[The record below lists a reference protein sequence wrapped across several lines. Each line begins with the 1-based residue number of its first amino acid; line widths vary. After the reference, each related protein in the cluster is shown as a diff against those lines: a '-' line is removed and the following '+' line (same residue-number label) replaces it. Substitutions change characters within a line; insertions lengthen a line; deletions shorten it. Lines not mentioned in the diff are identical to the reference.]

1 MIGRSHRKAY
11 CRWIMSG
18 LLALEVALFLTFCA
32 EAQQELDTASANLE
46 KIRVAVDASEL
57 EIERIQGEFS
67 NLLARRKEITDTIKR
82 LKLDDQLLETKL
94 QQVEQEHKVLIVRV
108 QEAEERVA
116 ETQEKNNKR
125 LRFMYIQRV
134 LSSAPLELRMAKQGQ
149 LERVSAYARSVRHS
163 DQERFM
169 GLQRVA
175 KELLFARK
183 ALDLSIFE
191 ALRLRDEIQVR
202 RRDAELKQKELKL
215 IAKEIV
221 SRREQA
227 QLSLKL
233 LKREANELERVVIS
247 MTSES
252 PEEASTDSDSQQG
265 EERPK
270 ELIQPEDSV
279 IINPRGLFGA
289 SGGLVAP
296 VKGQVMQRFG
306 KVQLASFKD
315 VLFSKGVEFSTK
327 QGGDVHAVL
336 GGKIAYAGNLPG
348 YDTVVI
354 IDHGVRSYSLY
365 GRLGSSLVN
374 KGDTVTKDHVVGVTA
389 APDKRGRNFYFEVRK
404 NGAPVDPE
412 AVLHKL
418 SR

>member
-1 MIGRSHRKAY
+1 MIERSHRKAY

-18 LLALEVALFLTFCA
+18 LLALLVALFLTLCA

-94 QQVEQEHKVLIVRV
+94 QQVEQEHKVLLVRV

-134 LSSAPLELRMAKQGQ
+134 LSSAPLELRIAKQGQ

-175 KELLFARK
+175 KELLLARK

-233 LKREANELERVVIS
+233 LKREASELERVVIS

-252 PEEASTDSDSQQG
+252 PDEASTDSDSQQG
-265 EERPK
+265 EEGTK
-270 ELIQPEDSV
+270 ELIQPEGS
-279 IINPRGLFGA
+279 IIVNPRGLFGA
-289 SGGLVAP
+289 SGGLAAP
-296 VKGQVMQRFG
+296 VKGQVVQRFG

-327 QGGDVHAVL
+327 EGGDVHAVL

-389 APDKRGRNFYFEVRK
+389 VPDKRGRNFYFEVRK
-404 NGAPVDPE
+404 NGKPVDPE
-412 AVLHKL
+412 AVLPQL

>member
-18 LLALEVALFLTFCA
+18 LLALQVALFLTFCA

-57 EIERIQGEFS
+57 EIERIQGEFA
-67 NLLARRKEITDTIKR
+67 NLIARRKEITDTIKR

-94 QQVEQEHKVLIVRV
+94 QQVEQEHKVLLVRV

-134 LSSAPLELRMAKQGQ
+134 LSSAPLELRIAKQGQ

-175 KELLFARK
+175 KELLLARK

-191 ALRLRDEIQVR
+191 ARRLRDEIQVR

-227 QLSLKL
+227 QRSLKL

-252 PEEASTDSDSQQG
+252 PDEASTDSDSQQG
-265 EERPK
+265 EEGTK
-270 ELIQPEDSV
+270 ELIQPEGSI

-289 SGGLVAP
+289 SGGLAAP

-327 QGGDVHAVL
+327 EGGDVHAVL

-374 KGDTVTKDHVVGVTA
+374 KGDIVTKDHVVGVTA

-412 AVLHKL
+412 AVLPQL

>member
-1 MIGRSHRKAY
+1 MIERSHRKAY

-18 LLALEVALFLTFCA
+18 LLALQVALFPTLCA

-94 QQVEQEHKVLIVRV
+94 QQVEQEHKVLLVRV

-134 LSSAPLELRMAKQGQ
+134 LSSAPLELRIAKQGQ

-175 KELLFARK
+175 KELLLARK

-191 ALRLRDEIQVR
+191 ARRLRDEIQVR

-233 LKREANELERVVIS
+233 LKREASELERVVIS

-252 PEEASTDSDSQQG
+252 PDEASTDSDSQQG
-265 EERPK
+265 GEGTK
-270 ELIQPEDSV
+270 ELIQPEGSI

-289 SGGLVAP
+289 SGGLAAP

-327 QGGDVHAVL
+327 EGGDVHAVL

-374 KGDTVTKDHVVGVTA
+374 KGDIVTKDHVVGVTA

-404 NGAPVDPE
+404 NGKPVDPE
-412 AVLHKL
+412 AVLPQL

>member
-18 LLALEVALFLTFCA
+18 LLALQVALFFTLCA

-94 QQVEQEHKVLIVRV
+94 QQVEQEHKVLLVRV

-134 LSSAPLELRMAKQGQ
+134 LSSAPLELRIAKQGQ

-175 KELLFARK
+175 KELLLARK

-191 ALRLRDEIQVR
+191 ARRLRDEIQVR

-227 QLSLKL
+227 QRSLKL
-233 LKREANELERVVIS
+233 LKREASELERVVIS

-252 PEEASTDSDSQQG
+252 PDEASTDSDSQQG
-265 EERPK
+265 EKRPK
-270 ELIQPEDSV
+270 ELIQPEGSI

-289 SGGLVAP
+289 SGGLAAP
-296 VKGQVMQRFG
+296 VKGQVVQRFG

-327 QGGDVHAVL
+327 EGGDVHAVL

-404 NGAPVDPE
+404 NGKPVDPE
-412 AVLHKL
+412 AVLPQL

>member
-18 LLALEVALFLTFCA
+18 LLALQVALFPTLCA

-57 EIERIQGEFS
+57 EIERIQGEFAS
-67 NLLARRKEITDTIKR
+67 LLARRKEITDTIKR

-134 LSSAPLELRMAKQGQ
+134 LSSAPLELRIAKQGQ

-191 ALRLRDEIQVR
+191 ARRLRDEIQVR

-233 LKREANELERVVIS
+233 LKREASELERVVIS

-252 PEEASTDSDSQQG
+252 PDEASTDSDSQQG
-265 EERPK
+265 EEGTK
-270 ELIQPEDSV
+270 ELIQPEGS
-279 IINPRGLFGA
+279 IIVNPRGLFGA
-289 SGGLVAP
+289 SGGLAAP

-327 QGGDVHAVL
+327 EGGDVHAVL

-354 IDHGVRSYSLY
+354 IDHGARSYSLY

-374 KGDTVTKDHVVGVTA
+374 KGDIVTKDHVVGVTA

-412 AVLHKL
+412 AVLPQL
-418 SR
+418 TR

>member
-1 MIGRSHRKAY
+1 
-11 CRWIMSG
+11 MSG
-18 LLALEVALFLTFCA
+18 LLALQVALFLTFCA

-57 EIERIQGEFS
+57 EIERIQGEFAS
-67 NLLARRKEITDTIKR
+67 LLARRKEITDTIKR

-134 LSSAPLELRMAKQGQ
+134 LSSAPLELRIAKQGQ

-175 KELLFARK
+175 KELLLARK

-191 ALRLRDEIQVR
+191 ARRLRDEIQVR

-227 QLSLKL
+227 QRSLKL

-252 PEEASTDSDSQQG
+252 PDEASTDSDSQQD
-265 EERPK
+265 EEGPK
-270 ELIQPEDSV
+270 ELIQPEGSI

-289 SGGLVAP
+289 SGGLAAP

-327 QGGDVHAVL
+327 EGGDVHAVL

-374 KGDTVTKDHVVGVTA
+374 KGDIVTKDHVVGVTA

-412 AVLHKL
+412 AVLPQL

>member
-1 MIGRSHRKAY
+1 MIERSHRKAY

-18 LLALEVALFLTFCA
+18 LLALQVALFPTLCA

-57 EIERIQGEFS
+57 EIERIQGEFA
-67 NLLARRKEITDTIKR
+67 NLIARRKEITDTIKR

-94 QQVEQEHKVLIVRV
+94 QQVEQEHKVLLVRV

-125 LRFMYIQRV
+125 LRFMYMQRV

-175 KELLFARK
+175 KELLLARK

-191 ALRLRDEIQVR
+191 ARRLRDEIQVR

-252 PEEASTDSDSQQG
+252 PDEASTDSDSQQG
-265 EERPK
+265 EEGTK
-270 ELIQPEDSV
+270 ELIQPEGSI

-289 SGGLVAP
+289 SGGLAAP

-327 QGGDVHAVL
+327 EGGDVHAVL

-374 KGDTVTKDHVVGVTA
+374 KGDIVTKDHVVGVTA

-412 AVLHKL
+412 AVLPQL

>member
-18 LLALEVALFLTFCA
+18 LLALQVALFFTLCA

-94 QQVEQEHKVLIVRV
+94 QQVEQEHKVLLVRV

-134 LSSAPLELRMAKQGQ
+134 LSSAPLELRIAKQGQ

-175 KELLFARK
+175 KELLSARK

-227 QLSLKL
+227 QRSLKL
-233 LKREANELERVVIS
+233 LKREASELERVVIS

-252 PEEASTDSDSQQG
+252 PDEASTDSDSQQG
-265 EERPK
+265 EKRPK
-270 ELIQPEDSV
+270 ELIQPEGSI

-289 SGGLVAP
+289 SGGLAAP
-296 VKGQVMQRFG
+296 VKGQVVQRFG

-327 QGGDVHAVL
+327 EGGDVHAVL

-354 IDHGVRSYSLY
+354 IDHGVRSSSLY

-404 NGAPVDPE
+404 NGKPVDPE
-412 AVLHKL
+412 AVLPQL

>member
-1 MIGRSHRKAY
+1 
-11 CRWIMSG
+11 
-18 LLALEVALFLTFCA
+18 
-32 EAQQELDTASANLE
+32 
-46 KIRVAVDASEL
+46 
-57 EIERIQGEFS
+57 
-67 NLLARRKEITDTIKR
+67 
-82 LKLDDQLLETKL
+82 
-94 QQVEQEHKVLIVRV
+94 
-108 QEAEERVA
+108 
-116 ETQEKNNKR
+116 
-125 LRFMYIQRV
+125 
-134 LSSAPLELRMAKQGQ
+134 
-149 LERVSAYARSVRHS
+149 
-163 DQERFM
+163 M

-175 KELLFARK
+175 KELLLARK

-191 ALRLRDEIQVR
+191 ARRLRDEIQVR

-233 LKREANELERVVIS
+233 LKREASELERVVIS

-252 PEEASTDSDSQQG
+252 PDEASTDSDSQQG
-265 EERPK
+265 EEGTK
-270 ELIQPEDSV
+270 ELIQPEGSI

-289 SGGLVAP
+289 SGGLAAP
-296 VKGQVMQRFG
+296 VKGQVVQRFG

-327 QGGDVHAVL
+327 EGGDVHAVL

-374 KGDTVTKDHVVGVTA
+374 KGDIVTKDHVVGVTA

-404 NGAPVDPE
+404 NGKPVDPE
-412 AVLHKL
+412 AVLPQL
-418 SR
+418 TR

>member
-1 MIGRSHRKAY
+1 MIERSHRKAY

-18 LLALEVALFLTFCA
+18 LLALQVALFLTFWA

-46 KIRVAVDASEL
+46 KIRVAVDTSEL
-57 EIERIQGEFS
+57 EIERIQGEFA
-67 NLLARRKEITDTIKR
+67 NLLARRKEITETIKR

-94 QQVEQEHKVLIVRV
+94 QQVEQEHKVLLVRV

-149 LERVSAYARSVRHS
+149 LERVSAYARSVRQS
-163 DQERFM
+163 DQERCM
-169 GLQRVA
+169 GLQRDA
-175 KELLFARK
+175 KELLLARK

-252 PEEASTDSDSQQG
+252 PDEASTDSDSQQD
-265 EERPK
+265 EEGPK
-270 ELIQPEDSV
+270 ELIQPEGSV

-327 QGGDVHAVL
+327 EGGDVHAVL

-374 KGDTVTKDHVVGVTA
+374 KGDIVTKDHVVGVTA

-412 AVLHKL
+412 AVLPQL

>member
-1 MIGRSHRKAY
+1 MIERSHRKAY

-125 LRFMYIQRV
+125 LRFMYMQRV
-134 LSSAPLELRMAKQGQ
+134 LSSAPLELRIAKQGQ

-252 PEEASTDSDSQQG
+252 PDEASTDSDSQQG
-265 EERPK
+265 EERTK
-270 ELIQPEDSV
+270 ELIQPEGSV

-289 SGGLVAP
+289 SGGLAAP

-374 KGDTVTKDHVVGVTA
+374 KGDIVTKDHVVGVTA

-412 AVLHKL
+412 AVLPQL
-418 SR
+418 TR

>member
-1 MIGRSHRKAY
+1 MIERSHRKAY

-18 LLALEVALFLTFCA
+18 LLALQVALFPTLCA

-67 NLLARRKEITDTIKR
+67 NLLAGRKEITDTIKR

-94 QQVEQEHKVLIVRV
+94 QQVEQEHKVLLVRV

-134 LSSAPLELRMAKQGQ
+134 LSSAPLELRIAKQGQ

-175 KELLFARK
+175 KELLLARK

-191 ALRLRDEIQVR
+191 ARRLRDEIQVR

-252 PEEASTDSDSQQG
+252 PDEASTDSDSQQG
-265 EERPK
+265 GEGTK
-270 ELIQPEDSV
+270 ELIQPEGSI

-289 SGGLVAP
+289 SGGLAAP

-327 QGGDVHAVL
+327 EGGDVHAVL

-374 KGDTVTKDHVVGVTA
+374 KGDIVTKDHVVGVTA

-412 AVLHKL
+412 AVLPQL

>member
-18 LLALEVALFLTFCA
+18 LLALQVALFPTLCA

-57 EIERIQGEFS
+57 EIERIQGEFAS
-67 NLLARRKEITDTIKR
+67 LLARRKEITDTIKR

-94 QQVEQEHKVLIVRV
+94 QQVEQEHKVLLVRV

-134 LSSAPLELRMAKQGQ
+134 LSSAPLELRIAKQGQ

-175 KELLFARK
+175 KELLLARK

-191 ALRLRDEIQVR
+191 ARRLRDEIQVR

-252 PEEASTDSDSQQG
+252 PDEASTDSDSQQG
-265 EERPK
+265 EEGPK
-270 ELIQPEDSV
+270 ELIQPEGSV

-327 QGGDVHAVL
+327 EGGDVHAVL

-374 KGDTVTKDHVVGVTA
+374 KGDIVTKDHVVGVTA

-412 AVLHKL
+412 AVLPQL

>member
-125 LRFMYIQRV
+125 LRFMYMQRV

-252 PEEASTDSDSQQG
+252 PDEASTDSDSQQG
-265 EERPK
+265 EERTK
-270 ELIQPEDSV
+270 ELIQPEGSV

>member
-18 LLALEVALFLTFCA
+18 LLALQVALFPTLCA

-57 EIERIQGEFS
+57 EIERIQGEFAS
-67 NLLARRKEITDTIKR
+67 LLARRKEITETIKR

-94 QQVEQEHKVLIVRV
+94 QQVEQEHKVLLVRV

-125 LRFMYIQRV
+125 LRFMYMQRV

-175 KELLFARK
+175 KELLLARK

-191 ALRLRDEIQVR
+191 ARRLRDEIQVR

-252 PEEASTDSDSQQG
+252 PDEASTDSDSQQG
-265 EERPK
+265 GEGTK
-270 ELIQPEDSV
+270 ELIQPEGSI

-289 SGGLVAP
+289 SGGLAAP

-327 QGGDVHAVL
+327 EGGDVHAVL

-374 KGDTVTKDHVVGVTA
+374 KGDIVTKDHVVGVTA

-412 AVLHKL
+412 AVLPQL

>member
-18 LLALEVALFLTFCA
+18 LLALQVALFPTFCA

-57 EIERIQGEFS
+57 EIERIQGEFA
-67 NLLARRKEITDTIKR
+67 NLIARRKEITDTIKR

-94 QQVEQEHKVLIVRV
+94 QQVEQEHKVLLVRV

-134 LSSAPLELRMAKQGQ
+134 LSSAPLELRIAKQGQ

-175 KELLFARK
+175 KELLLARK

-191 ALRLRDEIQVR
+191 ARRLRDEIQVR

-227 QLSLKL
+227 QRSLKL

-252 PEEASTDSDSQQG
+252 PDEASTDSDSQQD
-265 EERPK
+265 EEGPK
-270 ELIQPEDSV
+270 ELIQPEGSI

-289 SGGLVAP
+289 SGGLAAP

-327 QGGDVHAVL
+327 EGGDVHAVL

-374 KGDTVTKDHVVGVTA
+374 KGDIVTKDHVVGVTA

-412 AVLHKL
+412 AVLPQL

>member
-1 MIGRSHRKAY
+1 MIERSHRKAY

-125 LRFMYIQRV
+125 LRFMYMQRV
-134 LSSAPLELRMAKQGQ
+134 LSSAPLELRIAKQGQ
-149 LERVSAYARSVRHS
+149 LERVSAYARSVRQS

-252 PEEASTDSDSQQG
+252 PDEASTDSDSQQD
-265 EERPK
+265 EEGPK
-270 ELIQPEDSV
+270 ELIQPEGSA

-289 SGGLVAP
+289 SGGLAAP
-296 VKGQVMQRFG
+296 VKGQIVQRFG

-327 QGGDVHAVL
+327 EGGDVHAVL

-412 AVLHKL
+412 AVLPQL
-418 SR
+418 TR

>member
-1 MIGRSHRKAY
+1 MIERSHRKAY

-18 LLALEVALFLTFCA
+18 LLALQVALFLTFWA

-57 EIERIQGEFS
+57 EIERIQGEFAS
-67 NLLARRKEITDTIKR
+67 LLARRKEITDTIKR

-94 QQVEQEHKVLIVRV
+94 QQVEQEHKVLLVRV

-134 LSSAPLELRMAKQGQ
+134 LSSAPLELRIAKQGQ

-175 KELLFARK
+175 KELLLARK

-191 ALRLRDEIQVR
+191 ARRLRDEIQVR

-227 QLSLKL
+227 QRSLKL

-252 PEEASTDSDSQQG
+252 PDEASTDSDSQQG
-265 EERPK
+265 EERTK
-270 ELIQPEDSV
+270 ELIQPEGSI

-327 QGGDVHAVL
+327 EGGDVHAVL

-374 KGDTVTKDHVVGVTA
+374 KGDIVTKDHVVGVTA

-412 AVLHKL
+412 AVLPQL